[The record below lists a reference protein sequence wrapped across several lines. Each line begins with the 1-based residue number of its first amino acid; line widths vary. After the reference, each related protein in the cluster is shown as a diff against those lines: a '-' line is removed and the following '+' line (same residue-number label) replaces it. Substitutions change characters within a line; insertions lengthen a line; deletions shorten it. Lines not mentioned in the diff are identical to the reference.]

1 MAVLRL
7 KIKNSDMKKQKKTWQ
22 EKLAD
27 NKGFPKVCKIDSTKS
42 KRWGTGTFVIPAPM
56 EVNEL
61 MRRVPKGKLTTIDEL
76 RKTLARRHGAT
87 IACPITTGIFAWI
100 SAHAAAEADAEG
112 RKNITPYWRTLKSG
126 GELNP
131 KYPGGI
137 AGLKRKLSTEG
148 HGVVQKGKR
157 FLVKEFEEHLC
168 RLA

>member
-1 MAVLRL
+1 M
-7 KIKNSDMKKQKKTWQ
+7 SKKRKSWQ

-27 NKGFPKVCKIDSTKS
+27 DKGFPKVCKIDTRTS

-61 MRRVPKGKLTTIDEL
+61 MRRVPKGKVTTIDHL
-76 RKTLARRHGAT
+76 RRALAQRHGTT

-100 SAHAAAEADAEG
+100 SAHAAEEARAG
-112 RKNITPYWRTLKSG
+112 GKKRITPYWRTLKTR

-137 AGLKRKLSTEG
+137 GGLKRKLAAEG
-148 HGVVQKGKR
+148 HKIVQKGKR
-157 FLVKEFEEHLC
+157 FFVEDFGRKLVAL
-168 RLA
+168 

>member
-1 MAVLRL
+1 MSYKR
-7 KIKNSDMKKQKKTWQ
+7 KTWR

-27 NKGFPKVCKIDSTKS
+27 DKGFPKVCKIDASKS
-42 KRWGTGTFVIPAPM
+42 KRWGTGTFVIPAPI

-76 RKTLARRHGAT
+76 RKFLAVRHGAT

-100 SAHAAAEADAEG
+100 AAHAAAEAATDG
-112 RKNITPYWRTLKSG
+112 VKNTTPYWRTLKSK

-137 AGLKRKLSTEG
+137 AGLKRKLSGEG
-148 HGVVQKGKR
+148 HKIVQKGKR
-157 FLVKEFEEHLC
+157 FFIENFQE
-168 RLA
+168 RLTTL

>member
-1 MAVLRL
+1 MWNMKRN
-7 KIKNSDMKKQKKTWQ
+7 KNKKSWQ

-27 NKGFPKVCKIDSTKS
+27 DKGFPKVYKIDATKS

-76 RKTLARRHGAT
+76 RKVLAHRHGAT

-100 SAHAAAEADAEG
+100 SAHAAAEAAAEG
-112 RKNITPYWRTLKSG
+112 KKDTAPYWRTLKSN

-137 AGLKRKLSTEG
+137 AGLQRKLSTEG
-148 HGVVQKGKR
+148 HRVIQKGKR
-157 FLVKEFEEHLC
+157 FFVEEFQD
-168 RLA
+168 RLFIFDSE